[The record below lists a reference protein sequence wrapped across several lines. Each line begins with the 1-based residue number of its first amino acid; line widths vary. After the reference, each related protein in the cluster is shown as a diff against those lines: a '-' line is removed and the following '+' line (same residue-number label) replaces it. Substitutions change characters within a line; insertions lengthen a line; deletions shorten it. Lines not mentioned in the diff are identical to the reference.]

1 LLTGLLAAIG
11 LAEMLLQ
18 RVLYRVGLHLPRDGT
33 FQDVYH
39 LATLAGD
46 FAFRLASVLLLLAT
60 LTVVVW
66 LLSHRMTLVTGLLTG
81 GLALANLL
89 AWPLGASWAPALVA
103 FSFVFATV
111 WLVGRYSAAQSQGL
125 WFVIGVGA
133 ASLALAVSQYGAG
146 MSALAGRPEPF
157 DVSDVQLASEAL
169 LVGATFA
176 FASAALI
183 RRRRTATWPI
193 ASGALL
199 AMVLVAAY
207 LREPATVAI
216 TSLWAIGFT
225 MSLPAVLYFAAVAA
239 AVSAILIWFR
249 DGGSRHLAVG
259 VVLLFVAGIQPQ
271 AVHHSL
277 TASLGL
283 ILLYSGPLGLSGR
296 DPEEGDLPNAVV

>member
-1 LLTGLLAAIG
+1 
-11 LAEMLLQ
+11 
-18 RVLYRVGLHLPRDGT
+18 
-33 FQDVYH
+33 
-39 LATLAGD
+39 
-46 FAFRLASVLLLLAT
+46 
-60 LTVVVW
+60 
-66 LLSHRMTLVTGLLTG
+66 
-81 GLALANLL
+81 
-89 AWPLGASWAPALVA
+89 
-103 FSFVFATV
+103 
-111 WLVGRYSAAQSQGL
+111 
-125 WFVIGVGA
+125 
-133 ASLALAVSQYGAG
+133 
-146 MSALAGRPEPF
+146 
-157 DVSDVQLASEAL
+157 
-169 LVGATFA
+169 
-176 FASAALI
+176 
-183 RRRRTATWPI
+183 
-193 ASGALL
+193 
-199 AMVLVAAY
+199 MVLVAAY